1 MTIKR
6 TNNHS
11 HSSSLNQV
19 FGPALAASAPGGLLR
34 AMKMTLFD
42 AFINAPLIWLPP
54 AYIAQAVVYR
64 YPKREA
70 IQKYIVDVRENGL
83 LTKYWSLWLP
93 MSMINFA
100 FVPVHFRVAFVAAVV
115 SSACLF
121 VQRCVDVIE
130 NMMSCVFS
138 SVVYDCGIYMAFN
151 SNHII
156 HPFSLQSVSN
166 KTTISLSLFLLFL

>member
-1 MTIKR
+1 
-6 TNNHS
+6 
-11 HSSSLNQV
+11 
-19 FGPALAASAPGGLLR
+19 
-34 AMKMTLFD
+34 MKMTLFD

-115 SSACLF
+115 SSTGLF
-121 VQRCVDVIE
+121 
-130 NMMSCVFS
+130 M
-138 SVVYDCGIYMAFN
+138 
-151 SNHII
+151 
-156 HPFSLQSVSN
+156 
-166 KTTISLSLFLLFL
+166 

>member
-1 MTIKR
+1 
-6 TNNHS
+6 
-11 HSSSLNQV
+11 
-19 FGPALAASAPGGLLR
+19 
-34 AMKMTLFD
+34 MKMTLFD

-166 KTTISLSLFLLFL
+166 KTTISLFLLFV